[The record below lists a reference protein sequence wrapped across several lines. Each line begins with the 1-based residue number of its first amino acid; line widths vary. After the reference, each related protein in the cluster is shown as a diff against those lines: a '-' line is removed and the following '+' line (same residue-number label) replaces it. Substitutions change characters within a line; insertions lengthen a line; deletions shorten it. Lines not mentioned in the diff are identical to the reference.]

1 MVPFAVSDA
10 VCQLALG
17 VKLTPTVSPW
27 LWASVFA
34 QTLAAGL
41 SPQVA
46 QQQRDAR
53 LVALLRAAHDSPL
66 YRQRLRHTR
75 IGGLDGLRALEP
87 VDKAE
92 LMQRFDEWSTDRAVT
107 RDAVERFLE
116 GSRMADAF
124 LGRYLVW
131 TSSGTSGKPGIFVQ
145 DEHCLA
151 VYESLD
157 ALRLRGPAAH
167 AVPLPAWSAGQRFAF
182 IAATGG
188 PFAGAVAIERLQRLR
203 RAPAPLTWL
212 APSLQSL
219 SVQTPLSELACQLQA
234 SQPTV
239 LITYP
244 SCAAALAQRQ
254 LDGTLRLRLS
264 EVWLGGEQV
273 SDGQRALLRRAFAC
287 PLRNNYGASE
297 FFTIACECAHGRLH
311 LNEDW
316 VVLEP
321 VDKQM
326 RPVAVGEA
334 SHAVLLT
341 HLANHVQPLLR
352 YRLDDA
358 VRITGE
364 RCPCGCALAVIEVQG
379 RSGHTLVM
387 HDAHDRP
394 VTLLPLAL
402 ETAIELA
409 AQVTQF
415 QLLCTA
421 PDALELRFEP
431 AVADAG
437 AAFTRARTAL
447 RAFLSQHGL
456 DAVRIV
462 HGRQPPVRESASGKL
477 LRVRLAPAKARHASD
492 TPHGAPFGE

>member
-1 MVPFAVSDA
+1 MNP
-10 VCQLALG
+10 
-17 VKLTPTVSPW
+17 TPSVSPL

-41 SPQVA
+41 DPLHVA
-46 QQQRDAR
+46 RQQRDAR
-53 LVALLRAAHDSPL
+53 FSALLQAASASPL
-66 YRQRLRHTR
+66 YRQRLSRTHVSG
-75 IGGLDGLRALEP
+75 INGLPTLEP

-92 LMQRFDEWSTDRAVT
+92 LMQRFDEWATDRAVT
-107 RDAVERFLE
+107 RHAVEQFL
-116 GSRMADAF
+116 GDSQLGDAF

-145 DEHCLA
+145 DECSLA
-151 VYESLD
+151 AYEALD
-157 ALRLRGPAAH
+157 ALRLRGPAAQTL
-167 AVPLPAWSAGQRFAF
+167 PLPAWSAGQRFAF
-182 IAATGG
+182 VAASGG
-188 PFAGAVAIERLQRLR
+188 PFAGAVAIERLQRLHR
-203 RAPAPLTWL
+203 SPAPWPWL
-212 APSLQSL
+212 APSVHTF
-219 SVQTPLSELACQLQA
+219 SVQTPLSQLTQQLQA
-234 SQPTV
+234 CQPTV

-244 SCAAALAQRQ
+244 SCAAALAQCQ
-254 LDGTLRLRLS
+254 LEGAMRLHLA
-264 EVWLGGEQV
+264 EVWLGGEQL

-321 VDKQM
+321 VDRQL
-326 RPVAVGEA
+326 RPVAVGAA

-358 VRITGE
+358 VRFTGE

-387 HDAHDRP
+387 HDAQGRP

-402 ETAIELA
+402 ETAIEQGG
-409 AQVTQF
+409 QVTQF
-415 QLLCTA
+415 QLLGTA
-421 PDALELRFEP
+421 PDTLELRFEP
-431 AVADAG
+431 AMADA
-437 AAFTRARTAL
+437 AAAYSRACTAL

-456 DAVRIV
+456 EAVHIV
-462 HGRQPPVRESASGKL
+462 HGRQPPFREPASGKL
-477 LRVRLAPAKARHASD
+477 CRVRLAPAMARRARG
-492 TPHGAPFGE
+492 TAQAGALAE

>member
-1 MVPFAVSDA
+1 
-10 VCQLALG
+10 
-17 VKLTPTVSPW
+17 W
-27 LWASVFA
+27 
-34 QTLAAGL
+34 
-41 SPQVA
+41 
-46 QQQRDAR
+46 
-53 LVALLRAAHDSPL
+53 
-66 YRQRLRHTR
+66 
-75 IGGLDGLRALEP
+75 
-87 VDKAE
+87 
-92 LMQRFDEWSTDRAVT
+92 
-107 RDAVERFLE
+107 
-116 GSRMADAF
+116 
-124 LGRYLVW
+124 
-131 TSSGTSGKPGIFVQ
+131 
-145 DEHCLA
+145 
-151 VYESLD
+151 
-157 ALRLRGPAAH
+157 
-167 AVPLPAWSAGQRFAF
+167 
-182 IAATGG
+182 
-188 PFAGAVAIERLQRLR
+188 
-203 RAPAPLTWL
+203 TWL
-212 APSLQSL
+212 APSLQSF
-219 SVQTPLSELACQLQA
+219 SVQTPLAELTRQLQA
-234 SQPTV
+234 GQPTV

-254 LDGTLRLRLS
+254 LDGTLRLRLA

-297 FFTIACECAHGRLH
+297 FFTIACECVHGRLH

-321 VDKQM
+321 VDRQM
-326 RPVAVGEA
+326 RPVAVGDA

-341 HLANHVQPLLR
+341 HLANRVQPLLR

-358 VRITGE
+358 VRFTGE
-364 RCPCGCALAVIEVQG
+364 HCPCGCALAVIEVQG

-431 AVADAG
+431 AVADVG
-437 AAFTRARTAL
+437 AAYTRARAAL
-447 RAFLSQHGL
+447 NAFLSQHGL

-462 HGRQPPVRESASGKL
+462 HGRQPPVHEVASGKL
-477 LRVRLAPAKARHASD
+477 MRVRLAPPVARHASGM
-492 TPHGAPFGE
+492 PHVTRSGG